1 MKALKASIR
10 VAVTALAL
18 GLSLGAPC
26 YAGEDEASTLTL

>member
-18 GLSLGAPC
+18 GLSLSAPSL
-26 YAGEDEASTLTL
+26 AAEDEANILT